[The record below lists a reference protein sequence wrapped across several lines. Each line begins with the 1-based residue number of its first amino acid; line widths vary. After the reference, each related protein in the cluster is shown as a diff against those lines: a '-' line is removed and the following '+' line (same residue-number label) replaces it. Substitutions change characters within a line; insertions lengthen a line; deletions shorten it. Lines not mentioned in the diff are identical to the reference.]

1 MSVMAMVLSDFQNLN
16 TTKILKMSLLHDLS
30 ESIIG
35 DHILGDITNKKK
47 LENIT
52 MKKIIKKLPGNTKNE
67 YLSLWLEYQTN
78 KTNEAILLHEIDKF
92 EMAFQAKIYSTNIK
106 NVKQFYNTSKSI
118 IKNKQLKML
127 FTKLISEQKL

>member
-35 DHILGDITNKKK
+35 DHIPGDITNKKK

-52 MKKIIKKLPGNTKNE
+52 MKKIIKKLPDNTKNE

-78 KTNEAILLHEIDKF
+78 KTNEAVLLHEIDKF